1 MASLREVFVK
11 NLKEKRK
18 KCRLSQAKLAELVD
32 VSTHHIAMI
41 ELSRNFPTI
50 DVVERLAAALGS
62 EACELF
68 IEADSPP
75 NTIEVN
81 RQSYIDDIRQI
92 IDVAV
97 ENAFARR
104 GWKLND

>member
-1 MASLREVFVK
+1 MASLREVFIK

-50 DVVERLAAALGS
+50 DVVERLAAALGA

-68 IEADSPP
+68 IDAGSPP
-75 NTIEVN
+75 KTIEVN
-81 RQSYIDDIRQI
+81 RQSFIDDIRQI